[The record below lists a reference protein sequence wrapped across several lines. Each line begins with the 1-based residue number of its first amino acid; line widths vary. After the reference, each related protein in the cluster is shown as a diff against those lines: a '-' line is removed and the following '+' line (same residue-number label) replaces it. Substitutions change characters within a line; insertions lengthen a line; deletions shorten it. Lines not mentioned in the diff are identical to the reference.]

1 MHTSTTST
9 VPLQAWTAEQ
19 LQQATQGQWYFPA
32 KSPLTP
38 LLQRGELLPLN
49 RDLRSVAPQE
59 GFQIKRILTDSRYA
73 ESGDAFLALKG
84 ERFDAHDFVA
94 QVATQGCQIAIVERP
109 IDVDIAQLIVKDT
122 RLALG
127 HLGAYR
133 RQQNPQ
139 LKVIALTGSS
149 GKTTT
154 KEMLGSILSR
164 LAPTL
169 ITRGNL
175 NNDLGAPMMLL
186 ELRQEHQYAVME
198 LGASHQGEIDYTSNL
213 VQPHVAGIL
222 NIGTAHLGEFG
233 GREGICRAKSEIYA
247 HILPQGTAI
256 IPAQDDFSTTIKQ
269 NLPKSLF
276 DKGGGVL
283 SFGDGGEVFTTDI
296 QLFPQSALF
305 NLHTP
310 QGVRAVN
317 LPFAGA
323 HNVQNAAAATA
334 FALAIGIALD
344 DIVLGLEQ
352 AQGAKGRLNFI
363 QHQNHLFID
372 DTYNANPTSM
382 RAAAQVLLQQQGLKV
397 MVMGDIGELGES
409 SWQEHHDLGRD
420 LTQLS
425 LDQLVVVGEFAAAAQ
440 QGSAHSEK
448 LHAFATQA
456 EALPFLVNLV
466 QRHQPQSMSFL
477 FKGSRYTHMESLM
490 ADLMEKI

>member
-9 VPLQAWTAEQ
+9 VPLQPWTAEQ
-19 LQQATQGQWYFPA
+19 LQQATQGEWFQQNIP
-32 KSPLTP
+32 
-38 LLQRGELLPLN
+38 QGE
-49 RDLRSVAPQE
+49 
-59 GFQIKRILTDSRYA
+59 IKRILTDSRHA
-73 ESGDAFLALKG
+73 EAGDAFLALKG
-84 ERFDAHDFVA
+84 ERFDAHNFVA
-94 QVATQGCQIAIVERP
+94 QVAAQECQIAIVDHP
-109 IDVDIAQLIVKDT
+109 VDADIAQLIVKDT

-127 HLGAYR
+127 QLGAYR

-175 NNDLGAPMMLL
+175 NNDLGVPMMLL
-186 ELRQEHQYAVME
+186 ELRPEHQYAVME

-247 HILPQGTAI
+247 HILPQGTAVV
-256 IPAQDDFSTTIKQ
+256 PAQDDFAASIRENAQ
-269 NLPKSLF
+269 AHSI
-276 DKGGGVL
+276 L
-283 SFGDGGEVFTTDI
+283 SFGEGGDIFATDV
-296 QLFPQSALF
+296 QLHPQSAQF

-310 QGVRAVN
+310 QGSRGVN

-363 QHQNHLFID
+363 QQQHHLFID

-397 MVMGDIGELGES
+397 MVMGDIGELGDS

-420 LTQLS
+420 LS
-425 LDQLVVVGEFAAAAQ
+425 LLPLEHLVVVGEFAAAAK
-440 QGSAHSEK
+440 QGSSHSEK

-456 EALPFLVNLV
+456 EALPFLINLV
-466 QRHQPQSMSFL
+466 QTHQPQSMSFL
-477 FKGSRYTHMESLM
+477 FKGSRYTHMETLM

>member
-9 VPLQAWTAEQ
+9 VPLQPWTAEQ
-19 LQQATQGQWYFPA
+19 LQQATQGQWH
-32 KSPLTP
+32 KHK
-38 LLQRGELLPLN
+38 LPLGE
-49 RDLRSVAPQE
+49 V
-59 GFQIKRILTDSRYA
+59 KRILTDSRHA
-73 ESGDAFLALKG
+73 EAGDAFLALKG
-84 ERFDAHDFVA
+84 ERFDAHNFVA
-94 QVATQGCQIAIVERP
+94 QVAAQGCQIAIVDHP
-109 IDVDIAQLIVKDT
+109 VDADIAQLVVKDT

-127 HLGAYR
+127 QLGAYR
-133 RQQNPQ
+133 RQHNPQ

-175 NNDLGAPMMLL
+175 NNDLGVPMMLL
-186 ELRQEHQYAVME
+186 ELRPEHQYAVME

-256 IPAQDDFSTTIKQ
+256 VPAQDDFSETIRENAQ
-269 NLPKSLF
+269 THSM
-276 DKGGGVL
+276 L
-283 SFGDGGEVFTTDI
+283 SFGEGGDIFVTDI
-296 QLFPQSALF
+296 QLHPQSAQF

-334 FALAIGIALD
+334 FALALGIALD
-344 DIVLGLEQ
+344 DIVQGLEQ

-363 QHQNHLFID
+363 QHQHHLFID

-397 MVMGDIGELGES
+397 MVMGDIGELGDS

-420 LTQLS
+420 LATVP
-425 LDQLVVVGEFAAAAQ
+425 LDHLVVVGEFAAAAQ
-440 QGSAHSEK
+440 QGSSHSEK

-456 EALPFLVNLV
+456 EALPFLINLV
-466 QRHQPQSMSFL
+466 QTHQPQSMSFL
-477 FKGSRYTHMESLM
+477 FKGSRYTHMETLM

>member
-9 VPLQAWTAEQ
+9 VPLQPWTAEQ
-19 LQQATQGQWYFPA
+19 LQQATQGQWYQQNLP
-32 KSPLTP
+32 
-38 LLQRGELLPLN
+38 QGE
-49 RDLRSVAPQE
+49 
-59 GFQIKRILTDSRYA
+59 IKRILTDSRHA
-73 ESGDAFLALKG
+73 EAGDAFLALKG
-84 ERFDAHDFVA
+84 ERFDAHNFVA
-94 QVATQGCQIAIVERP
+94 QVAAQGCQIAIVEHP
-109 IDVDIAQLIVKDT
+109 VDADIAQLIVKDT

-127 HLGAYR
+127 QLGAYR

-175 NNDLGAPMMLL
+175 NNDLGVPMMLL
-186 ELRQEHQYAVME
+186 ELRQAHQYAVME

-256 IPAQDDFSTTIKQ
+256 VPAQDDYATTIRENAQ
-269 NLPKSLF
+269 AHSI
-276 DKGGGVL
+276 L
-283 SFGDGGEVFTTDI
+283 SFGEGGDVFATDV
-296 QLFPQSALF
+296 QLHPQSAQF

-310 QGVRAVN
+310 QGSRAVN

-323 HNVQNAAAATA
+323 HNVQNATAATA

-344 DIVLGLEQ
+344 DIVQGLEQ

-363 QHQNHLFID
+363 QQQHHLFID

-420 LTQLS
+420 LAS
-425 LDQLVVVGEFAAAAQ
+425 LPLEHLVVVGEFAKAAQ
-440 QGSAHSEK
+440 QGSSHSEK

-456 EALPFLVNLV
+456 EALPFLINLV
-466 QRHQPQSMSFL
+466 QTHQPQSMSFL
-477 FKGSRYTHMESLM
+477 FKGSRYTHMETLM

>member
-9 VPLQAWTAEQ
+9 VPLEPWTAEQ
-19 LQQATQGQWYFPA
+19 LQQVTHGEWHNAKIPQG
-32 KSPLTP
+32 
-38 LLQRGELLPLN
+38 E
-49 RDLRSVAPQE
+49 V
-59 GFQIKRILTDSRYA
+59 KRILTDSRHA
-73 ESGDAFLALKG
+73 EAGDVFLALKG
-84 ERFDAHDFVA
+84 ERFDAHNFVD
-94 QVATQGCQIAIVERP
+94 QVVAQGCQIAIVERP
-109 IDVDIAQLIVKDT
+109 VDAEIAQLIVKDT

-133 RQQNPQ
+133 RQQNQQ

-175 NNDLGAPMMLL
+175 NNDLGVPMMLL
-186 ELRQEHQYAVME
+186 ELRQDHQFAVME

-233 GREGICRAKSEIYA
+233 GREGICRAKSEIYR
-247 HILPQGTAI
+247 HILDHGTAI
-256 IPAQDDFSTTIKQ
+256 VPAYDDFSATIHLNAQ
-269 NLPKSLF
+269 
-276 DKGGGVL
+276 GHQIL
-283 SFGDGGEVFTTDI
+283 SFGEGGDVFATDI
-296 QLFPQSALF
+296 QLHPQSAQF

-317 LPFAGA
+317 LPFAGM
-323 HNVQNAAAATA
+323 HNVQNAAAAAA
-334 FALAIGIALD
+334 FALAIGVELD
-344 DIVLGLEQ
+344 QIVEGLEQ

-420 LTQLS
+420 LVGQP
-425 LDQLVVVGEFAAAAQ
+425 LDHLVVVGEFATAAQ
-440 QGSAHSEK
+440 QGAADSEK
-448 LHAFATQA
+448 LHAFTSQA
-456 EALPFLVNLV
+456 DALPFLINLV
-466 QRHQPQSMSFL
+466 QTHQPQSMSFL
-477 FKGSRYTHMESLM
+477 FKGSRYTHMETLM

>member
-9 VPLQAWTAEQ
+9 VELTPWTAEQ
-19 LQQATQGQWYFPA
+19 LQQATHGYWYQDKPPTQ
-32 KSPLTP
+32 S
-38 LLQRGELLPLN
+38 
-49 RDLRSVAPQE
+49 
-59 GFQIKRILTDSRYA
+59 IKRILTDSRHA

-94 QVATQGCQIAIVERP
+94 QVAQHGCQVVIVERP
-109 IDVDIAQLIVKDT
+109 LDVDIAQLVVPDT

-133 RQQNPQ
+133 RAQYPD

-175 NNDLGAPMMLL
+175 NNDLGVPMMLL
-186 ELRQEHQYAVME
+186 ELRPEHQYAVME

-233 GREGICRAKSEIYA
+233 GRDGICRAKSEIYA
-247 HILPQGTAI
+247 HILPNGTAVV
-256 IPAQDDFSTTIKQ
+256 PAHDDFTTTIRQ
-269 NLPKSLF
+269 NAGHHPI
-276 DKGGGVL
+276 L
-283 SFGDGGEVFTTDI
+283 SFGEGGDVYASEI
-296 QLFPQSALF
+296 QLNPQSTQF

-310 QGVRAVN
+310 QGVRMVN

-334 FALAIGIALD
+334 FALAIGIGLD
-344 DIVLGLEQ
+344 DIVQGLEQ

-363 QHQNHLFID
+363 QHHKYLFID

-397 MVMGDIGELGES
+397 MVMGDIGELGDS

-420 LTQLS
+420 LSALP
-425 LDQLVVVGEFAAAAQ
+425 LDHLVVVGEFATAAQ

-448 LHAFATQA
+448 LCACATQA
-456 EALPFLVNLV
+456 EALAFLVNLV
-466 QRHQPQSMSFL
+466 QTHQHQPISFL
-477 FKGSRYTHMESLM
+477 FKGSRYTHMETLM

>member
-9 VPLQAWTAEQ
+9 VPLQPWTAEQ
-19 LQQATQGQWYFPA
+19 LQQATQGEWFQHNIP
-32 KSPLTP
+32 
-38 LLQRGELLPLN
+38 QGE
-49 RDLRSVAPQE
+49 
-59 GFQIKRILTDSRYA
+59 IKRILTDSRHA
-73 ESGDAFLALKG
+73 EAGDAFLALKG
-84 ERFDAHDFVA
+84 ERFDAHNFVA
-94 QVATQGCQIAIVERP
+94 QVANQGCQIAIVEHP
-109 IDVDIAQLIVKDT
+109 IDADIAQLIVKDT

-127 HLGAYR
+127 QLGAYR
-133 RQQNPQ
+133 RQQNSQ

-154 KEMLGSILSR
+154 KEMLGSILSG

-175 NNDLGAPMMLL
+175 NNDLGVPMMLL
-186 ELRQEHQYAVME
+186 ELRPEHQYAVME

-247 HILPQGTAI
+247 HILPEGIAI
-256 IPAQDDFSTTIKQ
+256 VPAQDDFSESIRQ
-269 NLPKSLF
+269 NAQAHSI
-276 DKGGGVL
+276 L
-283 SFGDGGEVFTTDI
+283 SFGDGGDVFATEV
-296 QLFPQSALF
+296 QLHPQSAQF

-310 QGVRAVN
+310 QGVRTVN

-334 FALAIGIALD
+334 FALALGVALD
-344 DIVLGLEQ
+344 DIVQGLEQ

-397 MVMGDIGELGES
+397 MVMGDIGELGDS
-409 SWQEHHDLGRD
+409 SWQEHHDLGKD
-420 LTQLS
+420 LATLP
-425 LDQLVVVGEFAAAAQ
+425 LDQLIVVGEFAAAAQ
-440 QGSAHSEK
+440 QGSANAAK
-448 LHAFATQA
+448 LHAFASQK
-456 EALPFLVNLV
+456 EALPFLINLV
-466 QRHQPQSMSFL
+466 QTHQPQSMSFL
-477 FKGSRYTHMESLM
+477 FKGSRYTHMETLM

>member
-9 VPLQAWTAEQ
+9 VPLEPWTAEQ
-19 LQQATQGQWYFPA
+19 LQQATQGEWHNHKISQ
-32 KSPLTP
+32 S
-38 LLQRGELLPLN
+38 E
-49 RDLRSVAPQE
+49 
-59 GFQIKRILTDSRYA
+59 IKRILTDSRHA
-73 ESGDAFLALKG
+73 EAGDVFLALKG
-84 ERFDAHDFVA
+84 ERFDAHNFVA
-94 QVATQGCQIAIVERP
+94 QVATQGCEIAIVERP
-109 IDVDIAQLIVKDT
+109 IDADIAQLVVKDT

-175 NNDLGAPMMLL
+175 NNDLGVPMMLL

-233 GREGICRAKSEIYA
+233 GREGICRAKSEIYS
-247 HILPQGTAI
+247 HILPDGI
-256 IPAQDDFSTTIKQ
+256 SVVPADDDFTATIRENAQ
-269 NLPKSLF
+269 AHS
-276 DKGGGVL
+276 VL
-283 SFGDGGEVFTTDI
+283 SFGDGGDVFATKVE
-296 QLFPQSALF
+296 LHPQSAKF

-310 QGVRAVN
+310 QGIRTVD

-323 HNVQNAAAATA
+323 HNVQNATAATA

-344 DIVLGLEQ
+344 DIVQGLEQ

-382 RAAAQVLLQQQGLKV
+382 RAAAEVLAQQTGIKV
-397 MVMGDIGELGES
+397 MVIGDIGELGS
-409 SWQEHHDLGRD
+409 TAAQQHYLLGRD
-420 LTQLS
+420 LVSMQGIHF
-425 LDQLVVVGEFAAAAQ
+425 VVAVGEF
-440 QGSAHSEK
+440 SP
-448 LHAFATQA
+448 ATQEGA
-456 EALPFLVNLV
+456 RSTQYGKKLQAFLNQGQALSFLMSLV
-466 QRHQPQSMSFL
+466 ETHQPQHMSFL
-477 FKGSRYTHMESLM
+477 FKGSRYTHMETLM